1 MEPNVSTRVERNE
14 VTAFDPEWRAFS
26 LSPPPSHGSLEMAD
40 EVVSLRKMFL
50 DLTDAQIFR
59 IRHED
64 EVSTTTLFVEVLE
77 GFDFDVTKKQR
88 AKCEEVERQVKAIVT
103 SYKSRHNR
111 MRPQA
116 WVKAKRKKTVFP
128 VSVSAEGGS
137 YPSTRATVAAFMALY
152 LSTKYPRA
160 TPTLHELGRQV
171 GWNRVRAG
179 WNYRSDYAMGRV
191 LAEHLWKHF
200 SETEL

>member
-1 MEPNVSTRVERNE
+1 MTE
-14 VTAFDPEWRAFS
+14 VAAFKPEWKAFS
-26 LSPPPSHGSLEMAD
+26 LPPPSSHGSLEMAD

-50 DLTDAQIFR
+50 DLSDNQIFR

-64 EVSTTTLFVEVLE
+64 EVSTTTLFVEALE
-77 GFDFDVTKKQR
+77 QFGFKVSTKLAVQCAKAERDV
-88 AKCEEVERQVKAIVT
+88 VAIVAK
-103 SYKSRHNR
+103 YKSRYNR
-111 MRPQA
+111 MRPQE
-116 WVKAKRKKTVFP
+116 WIKLKKKKTVFP

-137 YPSTRATVAAFMALY
+137 YPSTRATVGGFMALY
-152 LSTKYPRA
+152 LSTKFPRA

-200 SETEL
+200 DEKGLK